1 MSVDVKIVACDAS
14 GRRVV
19 GYVVKLIDEV
29 GQIAEAVFVIARM
42 PDFFLCMRARGKGV
56 TTLDEL
62 RAFCERCVGRSYE
75 EMDMVRHDRET
86 MQQEFSLI
94 SVTPERLQEEVGV
107 NYFAEVRM
115 LEER

>member
-1 MSVDVKIVACDAS
+1 M
-14 GRRVV
+14 
-19 GYVVKLIDEV
+19 
-29 GQIAEAVFVIARM
+29 IARM